1 MQSRLLKAGTVVAK
15 EYFLTNQGHQAFAIH
30 YETNL
35 LGNTL
40 SFYSFGIDGTT
51 TGYQGTPGNWLY
63 FPILISNST
72 LSFQHLDIAKTVE
85 FTEGSKTEF
94 NGLSPGGSSPIAY
107 TPPSGTGLSYA
118 NGVLQNQYFTM
129 ETGNNWNG
137 IDPVLTDTDILTS
150 ASFIHDDFTGSMT
163 VIPLYDTYMSDIMYL
178 DYMLENAESIAEVAG
193 TVVAKEYFLTNQGH
207 QAFAIHYETNLLGN
221 TLSFYSFG
229 IDGTTTGYQE
239 IGFTSPFSYQT
250 QRSAFSKLLIS
261 QKQLNSLRVHLL
273 LQNQ

>member
-1 MQSRLLKAGTVVAK
+1 MSGFPSLRSLFVSLLFFSSTISS
-15 EYFLTNQGHQAFAIH
+15 LAI
-30 YETNL
+30 
-35 LGNTL
+35 
-40 SFYSFGIDGTT
+40 
-51 TGYQGTPGNWLY
+51 
-63 FPILISNST
+63 
-72 LSFQHLDIAKTVE
+72 
-85 FTEGSKTEF
+85 
-94 NGLSPGGSSPIAY
+94 
-107 TPPSGTGLSYA
+107 SGTGLSYA
-118 NGVLQNQYFTM
+118 NGVLENQYFTM

-229 IDGTTTGYQE
+229 IDGTTTGYQGTPGNWLYFP
-239 IGFTSPFSYQT
+239 I
-250 QRSAFSKLLIS
+250 LIS
-261 QKQLNSLRVHLL
+261 NSTLSFQQALDIAKTVEFTEGSPAPAKSMTEFNGLSPGGSSPIAYTPPSGTGL
-273 LQNQ
+273 SYANGVLQNQYFTMETGNNWNGIDPVLTEQIYLPLEFHS